1 MPGVDEISF
10 FVPHG
15 HRNLHSGPCL
25 VRYSMRCD
33 GFVSMHADATEK
45 MLVTKPFTYPGKQL
59 FIHFSTSALGYFFIT
74 LVDEN
79 GERYESGETFGDSID
94 RCVTFPEGV
103 VEKLSGKTVTL
114 EFRFRDADL
123 YSFVFQ

>member
-1 MPGVDEISF
+1 
-10 FVPHG
+10 
-15 HRNLHSGPCL
+15 
-25 VRYSMRCD
+25 
-33 GFVSMHADATEK
+33 MHADATEK